1 MFMGCGRMEKN
12 YRVTTFVMDS
22 GERYCMVVDRATG
35 LPMYYPTLFL
45 TTQIRNRGNAFS
57 TTLAAANN
65 LVLLLRFVDRRGIN
79 LEQRFL
85 NKDFFKPH
93 ELDDLRDFAQCKQG
107 KKPLMVPSKPWLE
120 DATINTVDNGTQH
133 SRLTTF
139 ANYLRWYAMHILKT
153 PELEVVEQINAMA
166 EQTKMRR
173 PSKKGRN
180 SDLQDRSLS
189 DVQLDALFE
198 LIQPGSESNPF
209 SIDVQRR
216 NRLMILLLFYLGIR
230 GGELLNI
237 RIQDIDFSTNRIR
250 VVRRA
255 DERADS
261 RTNEPNA
268 KTRERLLP
276 LAESLV
282 QELHRYITQ
291 DRRNVRNAKKNDYLF
306 VTYKRGPTV
315 GNPISKGGYHKIFT
329 VVRAVSPQLYAAT
342 GHSLRHTWNRKFSE
356 RMDAMDEQVSEE
368 RQEQVRSY
376 LMGWRAGSG
385 TAATYNKRFIQ
396 QKGFEAAL
404 ALQKAN
410 GTRLPEDL
418 KNDDE

>member
-1 MFMGCGRMEKN
+1 MGCGRMEKN
-12 YRVTTFVMDS
+12 YGVTTFVMDS

-57 TTLAAANN
+57 TTLVAANN
-65 LVLLLRFVDRRGIN
+65 LLLLLRFLDSRGIN

-85 NKDFFKPH
+85 SKDFFKPH
-93 ELDDLRDFAQCKQG
+93 ELDALRDFAQRKQG
-107 KKPLMVPSKPWLE
+107 KKPLMVPSNPWVE
-120 DATINTVDNGTQH
+120 DATIDTVDNGTQH

-139 ANYLRWYAMHILKT
+139 ANYLRWYAMHILKM
-153 PELEVVEQINAMA
+153 PELDVVEQIKTMA
-166 EQTKMRR
+166 TQIKVRR
-173 PSKKGRN
+173 PSKMSRN
-180 SDLQDRSLS
+180 STLQDRSLS
-189 DVQLDALFE
+189 DVQLDVLFE
-198 LIQPGSESNPF
+198 LIQPGSASNPF

-250 VVRRA
+250 IVRRA

-291 DRRNVRNAKKNDYLF
+291 DRRKVQNAKKNDYLF

-315 GNPISKGGYHKIFT
+315 GNPISKGGYHKIFS
-329 VVRAVSPQLYAAT
+329 VVRAVSPQLCAAT

-376 LMGWRAGSG
+376 LMGWREGSG

-404 ALQKAN
+404 ALQKGN

-418 KNDDE
+418 NNDDE

>member
-1 MFMGCGRMEKN
+1 
-12 YRVTTFVMDS
+12 MDS
-22 GERYCMVVDRATG
+22 GERYCIVVDRSSG
-35 LPMYYPTLFL
+35 LPEYYPNLFL
-45 TTQIRNRGNAFS
+45 TTQIRNRGDAFS
-57 TTLAAANN
+57 TMLAAASN
-65 LVLLLRFVDRRGIN
+65 LVMLLRFVDSRGTN

-85 NKDFFKPH
+85 SKDFLKPH
-93 ELDDLRDFAQCKQG
+93 ELDDLRDFAQRKQG
-107 KKPLMVPSKPWLE
+107 KKPLMTPSSPWLE
-120 DATINTVDNGTQH
+120 DGTIDIVNNGTQH

-139 ANYLRWYAMHILKT
+139 ANYLRWYAMNILKT
-153 PELEVVEQINAMA
+153 VELEIVEQINAMTEYIKA
-166 EQTKMRR
+166 RR
-173 PSKKGRN
+173 SFKKGRN

-189 DVQLDALFE
+189 DAQLNALFE
-198 LIQPGSESNPF
+198 VIQPGSEYNPF
-209 SIDVQRR
+209 SKDVQRR

-250 VVRRA
+250 IVRRA
-255 DERADS
+255 DELADT

-291 DRRNVRNAKKNDYLF
+291 DRRKVRNAKKNDYLF
-306 VTYKRGPTV
+306 VTYKPGPTV
-315 GNPISKGGYHKIFT
+315 GNPISKGGYHKIFS
-329 VVRAVSPQLYAAT
+329 VIRSVSPKLYAAT
-342 GHSLRHTWNRKFSE
+342 GHSFRHTWNRKFSE
-356 RMDAMDEQVSEE
+356 RMDALDEQVSEE
-368 RQEQVRSY
+368 RQEQLRSY
-376 LMGWRAGSG
+376 LMGWSNGSG

-396 QKGFEAAL
+396 QQGFKAAL
-404 ALQKAN
+404 ALQGNN

>member
-1 MFMGCGRMEKN
+1 
-12 YRVTTFVMDS
+12 
-22 GERYCMVVDRATG
+22 MVVDRSSG
-35 LPMYYPTLFL
+35 LPVYYPTLFL
-45 TTQIRNRGNAFS
+45 TTQIRNRGDAFS
-57 TTLAAANN
+57 TMLVAASN
-65 LVLLLRFVDRRGIN
+65 LVMLLRFVDRRDIN

-85 NKDFFKPH
+85 SKDFFKPH
-93 ELDDLRDFAQCKQG
+93 ELDDLRDFAQRKQG
-107 KKPLMVPSKPWLE
+107 KKPLMAPSSPWLE
-120 DATINTVDNGTQH
+120 DATLDIVDNGTQH

-153 PELEVVEQINAMA
+153 AELEVVEQINTMA
-166 EQTKMRR
+166 DQIKMRR

-180 SDLQDRSLS
+180 CDLQDRSLS

-198 LIQPGSESNPF
+198 IIQPGSESNPF

-230 GGELLNI
+230 GGELLNT

-250 VVRRA
+250 IVRRA

-282 QELHRYITQ
+282 KELHSYITQ

-315 GNPISKGGYHKIFT
+315 GLPISKGGYHKIFS

-356 RMDAMDEQVSEE
+356 RMDFLDEAVSEG

-376 LMGWRAGSG
+376 LMGWRDGSG

-396 QKGFEAAL
+396 KKCFEAAL
-404 ALQKAN
+404 ALQGNN

-418 KNDDE
+418 RDDAE

>member
-1 MFMGCGRMEKN
+1 MEKN

-22 GERYCMVVDRATG
+22 GERYCMVVDRASG

-45 TTQIRNRGNAFS
+45 TTQIRNKGNAFS

-65 LVLLLRFVDRRGIN
+65 LVLLLRFLESRDIN

-85 NKDFFKPH
+85 TKDFFKPH
-93 ELDDLRDFAQCKQG
+93 ELDDLRDFAQRKQG
-107 KKPLMVPSKPWLE
+107 RMPSKALSNPWLDDE
-120 DATINTVDNGTQH
+120 LTNIVDNGTQH

-139 ANYLRWYAMHILKT
+139 ANYLRWYAMHILKM
-153 PELEVVEQINAMA
+153 PELDVVEQINAMA
-166 EQTKMRR
+166 EQIKTRR
-173 PSKKGRN
+173 PSKQGRN
-180 SDLQDRSLS
+180 GDLQDKSLS

-198 LIQPGSESNPF
+198 LMQPGSASNPF

-237 RIQDIDFSTNRIR
+237 RIQDIDFSTNRIHI
-250 VVRRA
+250 VRRA

-282 QELHRYITQ
+282 QELHGYITQ

-315 GNPISKGGYHKIFT
+315 GNPISKAGYHKIFS
-329 VVRAVSPQLYAAT
+329 VVRAVSPQLYAAS

-376 LMGWRAGSG
+376 LMGWREGSG

>member
-1 MFMGCGRMEKN
+1 MEKN

-22 GERYCMVVDRATG
+22 GERYCMVVDRASG
-35 LPMYYPTLFL
+35 LPVYYPTLFL
-45 TTQIRNRGNAFS
+45 TTQIRNRGAAFS
-57 TTLAAANN
+57 TMLVAANN
-65 LVLLLRFVDRRGIN
+65 LLLLLRFLDSRGIN

-85 NKDFFKPH
+85 TKDFFKPH
-93 ELDDLRDFAQCKQG
+93 ELDDLRDFAQRKQG
-107 KKPLMVPSKPWLE
+107 RMPSKALSNLWLDDE
-120 DATINTVDNGTQH
+120 LANIVDNGTQH

-139 ANYLRWYAMHILKT
+139 ANYLRWYAMHILKM

-166 EQTKMRR
+166 EQIKTRR
-173 PSKKGRN
+173 PSKQGRN

-268 KTRERLLP
+268 KTRDRLLP

-282 QELHRYITQ
+282 QELHGYITQ

-315 GNPISKGGYHKIFT
+315 GNPISKAGYHKIFS
-329 VVRAVSPQLYAAT
+329 VVRAVSPQLYAAS

-376 LMGWRAGSG
+376 LMGWREGSG

>member
-1 MFMGCGRMEKN
+1 
-12 YRVTTFVMDS
+12 
-22 GERYCMVVDRATG
+22 MVVDRASG
-35 LPMYYPTLFL
+35 LPVYYPTLFL
-45 TTQIRNRGNAFS
+45 TTQIRNRGDAFS
-57 TTLAAANN
+57 TMLVAASN
-65 LVLLLRFVDRRGIN
+65 LVMLLRFVESRCIN
-79 LEQRFL
+79 LELRFL
-85 NKDFFKPH
+85 TKDFLKPH

-107 KKPLMVPSKPWLE
+107 KKPSMAPSNPWRE
-120 DATINTVDNGTQH
+120 DATTDTVDNGTQH

-153 PELEVVEQINAMA
+153 AELDVVEQINAMA
-166 EQTKMRR
+166 EQIKARR

-198 LIQPGSESNPF
+198 VIQPGSESNPF

-216 NRLMILLLFYLGIR
+216 NRLMILLLYYLGIR

-250 VVRRA
+250 IVRRA

-282 QELHRYITQ
+282 KELHSYITQ
-291 DRRNVRNAKKNDYLF
+291 DRRKIRNAKKNDYLF
-306 VTYKRGPTV
+306 VTYKSGPTV
-315 GNPISKGGYHKIFT
+315 GNPISKDGYHKIFA
-329 VVRAVSPQLYAAT
+329 VVRAVSPQLYVAT
-342 GHSLRHTWNRKFSE
+342 GHALRHTWNRKFSE
-356 RMDAMDEQVSEE
+356 KMDSMDETVSEE
-368 RQEQVRSY
+368 RQEKLRSY
-376 LMGWRAGSG
+376 LMGWREGSG
-385 TAATYNKRFIQ
+385 TAATYNKRFIR

-404 ALQKAN
+404 ALQEGN
-410 GTRLPEDL
+410 GTRLPEDM

>member
-1 MFMGCGRMEKN
+1 MEKN

-22 GERYCMVVDRATG
+22 GERYCMVVDRASG

-45 TTQIRNRGNAFS
+45 TTQIRNKGNAFS

-65 LVLLLRFVDRRGIN
+65 LVLLLRFLDSRDIN

-85 NKDFFKPH
+85 TKDFFKPH
-93 ELDDLRDFAQCKQG
+93 ELDDLRDFAQRKQG
-107 KKPLMVPSKPWLE
+107 RMPSKALSNPWLDDE
-120 DATINTVDNGTQH
+120 LTNIVDNGTQH

-139 ANYLRWYAMHILKT
+139 ANYLRWYAMHLLKM
-153 PELEVVEQINAMA
+153 PELDVGEQIKTMA
-166 EQTKMRR
+166 TQIKVRR
-173 PSKKGRN
+173 PSKKSRN
-180 SDLQDRSLS
+180 STLQDRSLS

-198 LIQPGSESNPF
+198 LIQPGSASNPF

-237 RIQDIDFSTNRIR
+237 RIQDIDFSTNRIHI
-250 VVRRA
+250 VRRA

-282 QELHRYITQ
+282 QELHGYITQ

-315 GNPISKGGYHKIFT
+315 GNPISKAGYHKIFS
-329 VVRAVSPQLYAAT
+329 VVRAVSPQLYAAS

-376 LMGWRAGSG
+376 LMGWREGSG

>member
-1 MFMGCGRMEKN
+1 
-12 YRVTTFVMDS
+12 
-22 GERYCMVVDRATG
+22 MVVDRSSG
-35 LPMYYPTLFL
+35 LPVYYPNLYI
-45 TTQIRNRGNAFS
+45 TTHIRNRGDAFS
-57 TTLAAANN
+57 TMLAVASN
-65 LVLLLRFVDRRGIN
+65 LVMLLRFVDSRGID

-93 ELDDLRDFAQCKQG
+93 ELDDLRDFAQHKQG
-107 KKPLMVPSKPWLE
+107 KKPLIAPSNSWLE
-120 DATINTVDNGTQH
+120 DATTAIVANGTLH

-139 ANYLRWYAMHILKT
+139 ANYLCWYAMHTLKT
-153 PELEVVEQINAMA
+153 VELDVVEQINAMA
-166 EQTKMRR
+166 EQIKKRR

-198 LIQPGSESNPF
+198 IIQPGSASNPF

-237 RIQDIDFSTNRIR
+237 RIQDVDFSTNRIR
-250 VVRRA
+250 IVRRA
-255 DERADS
+255 DELADS

-276 LAESLV
+276 LTESLV
-282 QELHRYITQ
+282 QELHSYIIQ

-306 VTYKRGPTV
+306 VTYKRGPTL
-315 GNPISKGGYHKIFT
+315 GLPISKGGYHKIFS

-342 GHSLRHTWNRKFSE
+342 GHSLRHTWNRMFSE
-356 RMDAMDEQVSEE
+356 RMDVMDEQVSEE
-368 RQEQVRSY
+368 RQEQLRSY
-376 LMGWRAGSG
+376 LMGWRDGSG
-385 TAATYNKRFIQ
+385 TAATYNKRFIR
-396 QKGFEAAL
+396 QKGFQAAL
-404 ALQKAN
+404 ALQDGN
-410 GTRLPEDL
+410 CTRLPENM
-418 KNDDE
+418 KNDDK

>member
-1 MFMGCGRMEKN
+1 MEKN

-22 GERYCMVVDRATG
+22 GERYCMVVDRASG

-45 TTQIRNRGNAFS
+45 TTQIRNKGNAFS

-65 LVLLLRFVDRRGIN
+65 LVLLLRFLESRDIN

-85 NKDFFKPH
+85 TKDFFKPH
-93 ELDDLRDFAQCKQG
+93 ELDDLRDFAQRKRG
-107 KKPLMVPSKPWLE
+107 RMPSKALSNPWLDDE
-120 DATINTVDNGTQH
+120 LTNIVDNGTQH

-139 ANYLRWYAMHILKT
+139 ANYLRWYAMHILKM
-153 PELEVVEQINAMA
+153 PELDVVEQINAMA
-166 EQTKMRR
+166 EQIKTRR
-173 PSKKGRN
+173 PSKQGRN
-180 SDLQDRSLS
+180 GDLQDKSLS

-198 LIQPGSESNPF
+198 LIQPGSASNPF

-237 RIQDIDFSTNRIR
+237 RIQDIDFSTNRIHI
-250 VVRRA
+250 VRRA

-282 QELHRYITQ
+282 QELHGYITQ

-315 GNPISKGGYHKIFT
+315 GNPISKAGYHKIFS
-329 VVRAVSPQLYAAT
+329 VVRAVSPQLYAAS

-376 LMGWRAGSG
+376 LMGWREGSG

-410 GTRLPEDL
+410 GTLLPEDL
-418 KNDDE
+418 ENDDE

>member
-1 MFMGCGRMEKN
+1 
-12 YRVTTFVMDS
+12 
-22 GERYCMVVDRATG
+22 MVVDRSTA
-35 LPMYYPTLFL
+35 LPVYYPTLFL
-45 TTQIRNRGNAFS
+45 TTQIRNKGDTFS
-57 TTLAAANN
+57 TVLAAASN
-65 LVLLLRFVDRRGIN
+65 LVMLLRFVESRGIN

-93 ELDDLRDFAQCKQG
+93 ELDDLRDFAQRKQG
-107 KKPLMVPSKPWLE
+107 KKPLMVPSSPWLE
-120 DATINTVDNGTQH
+120 DPTLDIVDNGTQH

-153 PELEVVEQINAMA
+153 VELEVVEQINTMA
-166 EQTKMRR
+166 DQIKTRR

-180 SDLQDRSLS
+180 SDLQDRSLN

-198 LIQPGSESNPF
+198 IIQPGSESNPF

-250 VVRRA
+250 IVRRA
-255 DERADS
+255 DERSDS

-291 DRRNVRNAKKNDYLF
+291 DRRKIRNAKKNDYLF
-306 VTYKRGPTV
+306 VTYKSGPTV
-315 GNPISKGGYHKIFT
+315 GNPISKEGYHKIFS
-329 VVRAVSPQLYAAT
+329 VIRAVSPQLYATT

-356 RMDAMDEQVSEE
+356 RMDAMDEQVSEG

-376 LMGWRAGSG
+376 LMGWRENSG

-404 ALQKAN
+404 ALQNGN
-410 GTRLPEDL
+410 GTRLPESM
-418 KNDDE
+418 KNDAE

>member
-1 MFMGCGRMEKN
+1 MEKN

-22 GERYCMVVDRATG
+22 GERYCMVVDRASG

-45 TTQIRNRGNAFS
+45 TTQIRNKGNAFS

-65 LVLLLRFVDRRGIN
+65 LVLLLRFLESRDIN

-85 NKDFFKPH
+85 TKDFFKPH
-93 ELDDLRDFAQCKQG
+93 ELDDLRDFAQRKQG
-107 KKPLMVPSKPWLE
+107 RMPSKALSNPWLDDE
-120 DATINTVDNGTQH
+120 LTNIVDNGTQH

-139 ANYLRWYAMHILKT
+139 ANYLRWYAMHLLKM
-153 PELEVVEQINAMA
+153 PELDVGEQIKTMA
-166 EQTKMRR
+166 TQIKVRR
-173 PSKKGRN
+173 PSKKSRN
-180 SDLQDRSLS
+180 STLQDRSLS

-198 LIQPGSESNPF
+198 LIQPGSASNPF

-237 RIQDIDFSTNRIR
+237 RIQDIDFSTNRIHI
-250 VVRRA
+250 VRRA

-282 QELHRYITQ
+282 QELHGYITQ

-315 GNPISKGGYHKIFT
+315 GNPISKAGYHKIFS
-329 VVRAVSPQLYAAT
+329 VVRAVSPQLYAAS

-376 LMGWRAGSG
+376 LMGWREGSG

>member
-1 MFMGCGRMEKN
+1 MEKN

-57 TTLAAANN
+57 TKLAAANN
-65 LVLLLRFVDRRGIN
+65 LVLLLRFLESRDIN

-85 NKDFFKPH
+85 TKDFFKPH
-93 ELDDLRDFAQCKQG
+93 ELDDLRDFAQRKQG
-107 KKPLMVPSKPWLE
+107 RMPSKAFSNPWLDDE
-120 DATINTVDNGTQH
+120 LTNIVDNGTQH

-139 ANYLRWYAMHILKT
+139 ANYLRWYAMHILKMS
-153 PELEVVEQINAMA
+153 ELDVVEQINAMA
-166 EQTKMRR
+166 EQIKMRR
-173 PSKKGRN
+173 PSKQGRN
-180 SDLQDRSLS
+180 GDLQDKSLS

-198 LIQPGSESNPF
+198 LIQPRSASNPF

-237 RIQDIDFSTNRIR
+237 RIQDIDFSTNRIHI
-250 VVRRA
+250 VRRA

-261 RTNEPNA
+261 RTNEPNT
-268 KTRERLLP
+268 KTRDRLLP

-282 QELHRYITQ
+282 QELHGYITQ

-315 GNPISKGGYHKIFT
+315 GNPISKAGYHKIFS
-329 VVRAVSPQLYAAT
+329 VVRAVSPQLYAAS

-376 LMGWRAGSG
+376 LMGWRESSG

>member
-1 MFMGCGRMEKN
+1 
-12 YRVTTFVMDS
+12 
-22 GERYCMVVDRATG
+22 
-35 LPMYYPTLFL
+35 
-45 TTQIRNRGNAFS
+45 
-57 TTLAAANN
+57 
-65 LVLLLRFVDRRGIN
+65 
-79 LEQRFL
+79 
-85 NKDFFKPH
+85 
-93 ELDDLRDFAQCKQG
+93 
-107 KKPLMVPSKPWLE
+107 MVPSKPWLE